1 MTIKVRV
8 KEQKDMSGHH
18 IFKNL
23 QNRQKEVIKSDVMEI
38 DKSKAVFEGG
48 ERFNNLKWS
57 NKMMVSK

>member
-48 ERFNNLKWS
+48 ERFNNLK
-57 NKMMVSK
+57 

>member
-1 MTIKVRV
+1 
-8 KEQKDMSGHH
+8 MSGHH

-48 ERFNNLKWS
+48 ERFNNLK
-57 NKMMVSK
+57 